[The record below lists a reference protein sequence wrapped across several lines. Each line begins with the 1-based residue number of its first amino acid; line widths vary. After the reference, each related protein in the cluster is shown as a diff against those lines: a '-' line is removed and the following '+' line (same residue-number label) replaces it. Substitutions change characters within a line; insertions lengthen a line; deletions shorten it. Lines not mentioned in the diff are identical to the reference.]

1 VEVSVKNLVVGYDE
15 RNIIKDLSVDIS
27 KNEITTIIG
36 PNGCGKSTLLKT
48 ITRILKNT
56 DGVIALDGEN
66 INTLSTK
73 DVAKK
78 IAILAQQQ
86 KLPPDITVEEL
97 VAYGRIPHQKW
108 YQQDSDEDREIIDW
122 AIKLTKLDSMRTRIV
137 NHLSGGERQRA
148 WIATALAQKPNI
160 LFLDEP
166 TTYLDVSH
174 QLDVINLVKKLNKE
188 SGIGIVMVLHD
199 INQAVQVSNKIIV
212 MKCGKIY
219 SQGNSEDVVTSKMLE
234 DVYSVKASV
243 LSLDECKCPVI
254 IYHRV
259 IEEGV

>member
-1 VEVSVKNLVVGYDE
+1 MEINIEQLGVAYNE
-15 RNIIKDLSVDIS
+15 NIIINNLDLHIN

-56 DGVIALDGEN
+56 EGVITMDGEN
-66 INTLSTK
+66 MKNFSTK
-73 DVAKK
+73 EIAKK
-78 IAILAQQQ
+78 VAILSQQQ

-97 VAYGRIPHQKW
+97 VSYGRLPHQKW
-108 YQQDSDEDREIIDW
+108 YQTDSKDDKNIIDW
-122 AIKLTKLDSMRTRIV
+122 AIKLTKLESMRKRIV
-137 NHLSGGERQRA
+137 NSLSGGERQRA
-148 WIATALAQKPNI
+148 WIATALAQKPKI

-188 SGIGIVMVLHD
+188 SGIGVVMVLHD
-199 INQAVQVSNKIIV
+199 IAQAMGISDKIVV

-219 SQGNSEDVVTSKMLE
+219 SQGSSKEVVTPKMLE
-234 DVYSVKASV
+234 DVYSVEASV
-243 LSLDECKCPVI
+243 IEIDGCKCPTI
-254 IYHRV
+254 IYHKV
-259 IEEGV
+259 IE